1 MNRIY
6 TRTFDPYDIYDE
18 LKLVESW
25 DEELT
30 ADIRAITHTTRP
42 M

>member
-18 LKLVESW
+18 LKLVRTGVV
-25 DEELT
+25 ELT
-30 ADIRAITHTTRP
+30 AGTRATTLTIRP